1 MREAVGNLVEWW
13 IWLRCEKWWFSSVA
27 IESRKVYLKLCRW
40 LRRESGEAY
49 RELRRFVFAFSGE

>member
-40 LRRESGEAY
+40 LRRESIN
-49 RELRRFVFAFSGE
+49 LFVLTMNLSVNTSK